1 MGIEERYWQMAEKFV
16 AQVHRESGYP
26 VIVCDKG
33 GVIRVATDK
42 SRLGNVHAGAQ
53 RIMSGEVDEIMV
65 TAEDEKKNPL
75 VKEGYNCV
83 IQAGQRRVGTFGLA
97 GNAER
102 VRPLARVSSLVMTSW
117 VHELEQKEKIDQ
129 TSQRVFSS
137 ADAMT
142 EKNRDLAGRTKAIFQ
157 EIEES
162 AKQVLESVKVTDHI
176 LKTIQDI
183 SAMSN
188 ILSLNGTIEASR
200 AGEHGRAFAIVAQEM
215 REMSKG
221 TKEAAAT
228 IESNMGMINDSI
240 EGLNQTLSAFSG
252 ISAQQNEMI
261 GETVDMINEFKDALV
276 RLKKGE

>member
-1 MGIEERYWQMAEKFV
+1 M
-16 AQVHRESGYP
+16 
-26 VIVCDKG
+26 
-33 GVIRVATDK
+33 
-42 SRLGNVHAGAQ
+42 Q
-53 RIMSGEVDEIMV
+53 RTRTASAIPMPGPEIMSGEVDEIMV
-65 TAEDEKKNPL
+65 TAEDELANAL

-83 IQAGQRRVGTFGLA
+83 IQAGQKRIGTFGLA
-97 GNAER
+97 GNAEL

-129 TSQRVFSS
+129 TSQKVFSS
-137 ADAMT
+137 ADIMT
-142 EKNRDLAGRTKAIFQ
+142 EKNRDLADRTKTIFQ
-157 EIEES
+157 DIEES
-162 AKQVLESVKVTDHI
+162 AKQVLENVQVTDHI

-228 IESNMGMINDSI
+228 IEQNMGMINESI
-240 EGLNQTLSAFSG
+240 EGLNQTLKAFTG
-252 ISAQQNEMI
+252 ISVQQNEMI
-261 GETVDMINEFKDALV
+261 GETVDMINEFKESLV
-276 RLKKGE
+276 RLKQGE